1 MPRLTALVRSDQPL
15 VQPLYQEVAAVI
27 ASEIES
33 GALRRGALLPPERL
47 MCEQLRVSR
56 VTLRRALGILQ
67 HEGKV
72 VPSHGRGWFVND
84 TRLSELPNVLQGFS
98 DLVTGRRLR
107 AGTRML
113 LSHVRAATFNEADEL
128 DIAPGAPLF
137 ELRRVRTIDGLPVA
151 IDHGRIPLDVC
162 PHLPEVDLES
172 HSLYRTLGEHGVQ
185 PFRCDYVI
193 EAIPAEPE
201 HSVYLKVKV
210 GSPLLLTEGTTR
222 HRGGRPIEL
231 SSVVFIGGRYRFRAS
246 VYAQPNA
253 RHVRTPNHAEDEQG
267 EEHDGPG
274 TE

>member
-1 MPRLTALVRSDQPL
+1 V
-15 VQPLYQEVAAVI
+15 
-27 ASEIES
+27 
-33 GALRRGALLPPERL
+33 

-67 HEGKV
+67 YEGKV

-84 TRLSELPNVLQGFS
+84 ARLSELPNVLQGFS
-98 DLVTGRRLR
+98 DLVTGRRLC

-113 LSHVRAATFNEADEL
+113 LSHVREATLSEADEL
-128 DIAPGAPLF
+128 GMPLGSPLF

-162 PHLPEVDLES
+162 PHLPEVDLGS
-172 HSLYRTLGEHGVQ
+172 HSLYRTLKEHGVL

-210 GSPLLLTEGTTR
+210 GSPLLLTEGITYD
-222 HRGGRPIEL
+222 RGGRPMEL

-253 RHVRTPNHAEDEQG
+253 RHVRIPYYAESEEG

-274 TE
+274 LE

>member
-107 AGTRML
+107 AGTVSINGTGQDYCSPFGGFKQSGNGREWGRFGFEEYL
-113 LSHVRAATFNEADEL
+113 EVKA
-128 DIAPGAPLF
+128 IAGMGA
-137 ELRRVRTIDGLPVA
+137 
-151 IDHGRIPLDVC
+151 
-162 PHLPEVDLES
+162 
-172 HSLYRTLGEHGVQ
+172 
-185 PFRCDYVI
+185 
-193 EAIPAEPE
+193 
-201 HSVYLKVKV
+201 K
-210 GSPLLLTEGTTR
+210 
-222 HRGGRPIEL
+222 
-231 SSVVFIGGRYRFRAS
+231 
-246 VYAQPNA
+246 
-253 RHVRTPNHAEDEQG
+253 
-267 EEHDGPG
+267 
-274 TE
+274 